1 MSNPHPPGRVA
12 GTGGREEV
20 SASEYNDL
28 IARSAWL
35 MRKDE
40 GARLAWIAMWKAAL
54 GKGEQVSNAS
64 LSEWADE
71 HGRKHGTAGQRG

>member
-1 MSNPHPPGRVA
+1 
-12 GTGGREEV
+12 
-20 SASEYNDL
+20 
-28 IARSAWL
+28 

>member
-1 MSNPHPPGRVA
+1 MR
-12 GTGGREEV
+12 
-20 SASEYNDL
+20 ND
-28 IARSAWL
+28 A
-35 MRKDE
+35 
-40 GARLAWIAMWKAAL
+40 GARLAWIAMWQAAL

>member
-20 SASEYNDL
+20 SASEYNAL